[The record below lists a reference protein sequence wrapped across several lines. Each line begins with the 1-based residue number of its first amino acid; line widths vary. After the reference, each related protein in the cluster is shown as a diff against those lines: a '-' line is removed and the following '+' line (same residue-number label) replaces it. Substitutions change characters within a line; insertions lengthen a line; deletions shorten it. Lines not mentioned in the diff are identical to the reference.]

1 MFEGPTRQHVRYFF
15 GEKLAQ
21 YVTINHS
28 QEFRAA
34 EQKLAKMLTEF
45 GPGYS
50 VFHHTQLVS

>member
-1 MFEGPTRQHVRYFF
+1 MCVKFF

-34 EQKLAKMLTEF
+34 ETKSWQKNADRIRAWLF
-45 GPGYS
+45 GVPSRRGE
-50 VFHHTQLVS
+50 